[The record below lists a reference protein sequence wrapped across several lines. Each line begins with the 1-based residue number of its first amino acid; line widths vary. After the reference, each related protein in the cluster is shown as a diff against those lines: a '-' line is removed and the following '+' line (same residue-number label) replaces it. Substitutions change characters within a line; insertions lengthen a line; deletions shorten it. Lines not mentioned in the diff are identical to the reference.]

1 MKELVKI
8 ISGSKY
14 NHFSDMV
21 VFPYLEPRR
30 LELEMV
36 KKTLLELVLSLN

>member
-1 MKELVKI
+1 MMKELVKI

-14 NHFSDMV
+14 SCFRDVV

-30 LELEMV
+30 LELEML
-36 KKTLLELVLSLN
+36 KKPF